1 MRVKRSTRS
10 HLLLATLVLA
20 TVSPARA
27 DVFHDVGTGLAFAG
41 FDVRGNHNPLSGG
54 ADLLITNTFDGSPF
68 DFGAADIS
76 FQGPVS
82 LQVST
87 GGRYLSQ
94 FDVSLTTAVDNRSTP
109 SPLNYVFNYDVGG
122 QSTRVSGSAL
132 VNADF
137 SLNGFGFYK
146 LSVDYSSRQTVDR
159 NGQVVTDQSEFDS
172 NFGPITISGN
182 VFTDVLAWVT
192 DPLFEQTGQTNPFAS
207 LSPAARLINAD
218 PTQQQ
223 ELLKA
228 LVALGDESSDP
239 PSAFGRNGGAGLND
253 LPPELSLT
261 AEGSNGRSFG
271 LVVPEP
277 PVLGLLL
284 LGIPAIL
291 GRFGL
296 RTRR

>member
-1 MRVKRSTRS
+1 MASA
-10 HLLLATLVLA
+10 LLATA
-20 TVSPARA
+20 PPALA

-41 FDVRGNHNPLSGG
+41 FDVRGNRNPLSGG
-54 ADLLITNTFDGSPF
+54 ADLLITNTFNGSPF

-109 SPLNYVFNYDVGG
+109 SPLNYVLNYDVGG
-122 QSTRVSGSAL
+122 QSTRVAGSAL

-146 LSVDYSSRQTVDR
+146 LTIDYSSRQTVDR
-159 NGQVVTDQSEFDS
+159 NGQVVTDQAEFDS

-182 VFTDVLAWVT
+182 VFTDVLALVT
-192 DPLFEQTGQTNPFAS
+192 DPLFQQTGRTNPFAS
-207 LSPAARLINAD
+207 LSPAARLIDAD
-218 PTQQQ
+218 PAQRQ
-223 ELLKA
+223 ELLKT
-228 LVALGDESSDP
+228 LVALGDGSSDP
-239 PSAFGRNGGAGLND
+239 ASAFGRDGGAGLNG
-253 LPPELSLT
+253 LPPGLSLA
-261 AEGSNGRSFG
+261 AERSNGRSFG

-277 PVLGLLL
+277 PVVGLLL
-284 LGIPAIL
+284 LGIPAVL
-291 GRFGL
+291 SRFGL
-296 RTRR
+296 RTRG

>member
-1 MRVKRSTRS
+1 
-10 HLLLATLVLA
+10 
-20 TVSPARA
+20 
-27 DVFHDVGTGLAFAG
+27 
-41 FDVRGNHNPLSGG
+41 
-54 ADLLITNTFDGSPF
+54 
-68 DFGAADIS
+68 
-76 FQGPVS
+76 
-82 LQVST
+82 
-87 GGRYLSQ
+87 
-94 FDVSLTTAVDNRSTP
+94 
-109 SPLNYVFNYDVGG
+109 
-122 QSTRVSGSAL
+122 
-132 VNADF
+132 
-137 SLNGFGFYK
+137 
-146 LSVDYSSRQTVDR
+146 
-159 NGQVVTDQSEFDS
+159 
-172 NFGPITISGN
+172 

>member
-1 MRVKRSTRS
+1 MASA
-10 HLLLATLVLA
+10 LLAA
-20 TVSPARA
+20 TPPALA

-41 FDVRGNHNPLSGG
+41 FDVRGNRNPLSGG
-54 ADLLITNTFDGSPF
+54 ADLLITNTFNGSPF
-68 DFGAADIS
+68 DFGASDIS

-82 LQVST
+82 LQVSS

-109 SPLNYVFNYDVGG
+109 SPLNYVLNYDVGG

-146 LSVDYSSRQTVDR
+146 LTIDYSSRQTVDR
-159 NGQVVTDQSEFDS
+159 NGQVVTDQAEFDS

-182 VFTDVLAWVT
+182 VFTDVLALVT
-192 DPLFEQTGQTNPFAS
+192 DPLFQQTGRTNPFAS
-207 LSPAARLINAD
+207 LSPVARLIDAD
-218 PTQQQ
+218 PAQQQ

-228 LVALGDESSDP
+228 LVALGDGSSDP
-239 PSAFGRNGGAGLND
+239 ASAAFGRDGGARLNGL
-253 LPPELSLT
+253 PSGLSLA
-261 AEGSNGRSFG
+261 AERSNGRSFG
-271 LVVPEP
+271 LAVPEP
-277 PVLGLLL
+277 PVMGLLL
-284 LGIPAIL
+284 LGIPAVL
-291 GRFGL
+291 SRFGL